1 MKLITRQ
8 DIEAPLDFVYTQL
21 TDFDH
26 FERMAMRRGAE
37 VERTDRLRS
46 PGAGMAW
53 RVRFAFRG
61 RARKMQVRLAEVEP
75 GTHLTWEF
83 DSPTLEGVALIELVA
98 LSPRR
103 TRMTVKS
110 EVRPKTL
117 AARLLVQS
125 ARLAKGRVQKKL
137 DAASRHLADMI
148 EEQARGPV
156 ARV

>member
-1 MKLITRQ
+1 MKLTTRQ
-8 DIEAPLDFVYTQL
+8 DIEAPLDFVYAQL

-46 PGAGMAW
+46 PGVGMAW

-61 RARKMQVRLAEVEP
+61 RPRTAQVRFADAEP
-75 GTHLTWEF
+75 GAHLTWAF
-83 DSPTLEGVALIELVA
+83 DSPSLQGTARVELVS

-103 TRMTVKS
+103 TRMTVVS
-110 EVRPKTL
+110 EVKPKTL

-125 ARLAKGRVQKKL
+125 ARLAKGRVQRRLDVASGKL
-137 DAASRHLADMI
+137 ANMI
-148 EEQARGPV
+148 EEQARGA
-156 ARV
+156 ARA